1 MNLSSASG
9 VSEDVAAEGPSKIMI
24 APSQEGQSPSAFIV
38 HNSNKN
44 KDVPVIKPNTAD
56 SAAHKVRKPRFKRVE
71 HKYPVEPRVI
81 QVVKK
86 PKTYTDHTYRDFS
99 SVPAETGYVHPSK
112 IDDMSFAQ
120 KVFHMLNDETTSN
133 WIHWLPHGR
142 AFKIAVPKRLEQSK
156 TLQRYFGHNRYS
168 SFLRQLNNHGF
179 KHLTKGQDRN
189 CYYHECMLRG
199 MPHLTKY
206 MPPGRDAR
214 RL

>member
-1 MNLSSASG
+1 MNFSNEQAPDRHKAKVSPNTK
-9 VSEDVAAEGPSKIMI
+9 SEDKKTEPNKI
-24 APSQEGQSPSAFIV
+24 
-38 HNSNKN
+38 
-44 KDVPVIKPNTAD
+44 
-56 SAAHKVRKPRFKRVE
+56 RKPRFKKIE

-86 PKTYTDHTYRDFS
+86 PKTYMDHSYRDFS
-99 SVPAETGYVHPSK
+99 QVPPEIGYAHPTN
-112 IDDMSFAQ
+112 IADMTFSQ
-120 KVFHMLNDETTSN
+120 KVHHMLSDEAISN

-142 AFKIAVPKRLEQSK
+142 AFRIAVPKRLEQSQ

-168 SFLRQLNNHGF
+168 SFLRELNNYGF
-179 KHLTKGQDRN
+179 KHLTTGPDRN

>member
-1 MNLSSASG
+1 MSST
-9 VSEDVAAEGPSKIMI
+9 VQD
-24 APSQEGQSPSAFIV
+24 SPQNHQGDSTAL
-38 HNSNKN
+38 
-44 KDVPVIKPNTAD
+44 KPNTNSED
-56 SAAHKVRKPRFKRVE
+56 NHTEPMGKIRKPRFKKIE

-86 PKTYTDHTYRDFS
+86 PKTYMDHSYRDFS
-99 SVPAETGYVHPSK
+99 QVPPEVGYVHPTS
-112 IDDMSFAQ
+112 IDQMTFAQ
-120 KVFHMLNDETTSN
+120 KVHHMLSDDTVSN

-168 SFLRQLNNHGF
+168 SFLRQLNNHGL
-179 KHLTKGQDRN
+179 KHITKGADRN
-189 CYYHECMLRG
+189 CYYHECMLRD
-199 MPHLTKY
+199 MPHLCKY